1 MKHERDTGDIIKNA
15 RRCVALSV
23 MDDERRSSRD
33 YRPKRKK
40 YVSRAEQQKL
50 RDLGLA

>member
-1 MKHERDTGDIIKNA
+1 MMKQRDTGNVIKNA
-15 RRCVALSV
+15 KRCVLLAE